1 MKKLFLLPA
10 VLVVLTI
17 GLTSCTK
24 CEICTKD
31 SEPELRICEGDYS
44 SNSAYGFA
52 LDWYEAGGYTC
63 KASL

>member
-1 MKKLFLLPA
+1 MKKLLLLPIVA
-10 VLVVLTI
+10 ILFAM

-31 SEPELRICEGDYS
+31 SEPELRVCESDYT
-44 SNSAYGFA
+44 SNTAYGFA

-63 KASL
+63 KSSF